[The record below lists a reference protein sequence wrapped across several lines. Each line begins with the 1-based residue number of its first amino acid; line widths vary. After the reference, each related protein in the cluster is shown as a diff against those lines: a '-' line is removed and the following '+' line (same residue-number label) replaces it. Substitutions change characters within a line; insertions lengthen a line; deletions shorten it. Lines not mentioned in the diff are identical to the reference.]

1 MKRKAKQQNSKCH
14 KFILLFF
21 FSVVLILLSNCSVC
35 TQCGLL
41 LLLSSHFLVC
51 WAHTL
56 TLSHPFTELHFLISS
71 SASTHKHV
79 HAQPAGSHN
88 ERRFICKFSCFGWR
102 TIELRIVII
111 NIICNNMI
119 FILVVSFDVLCFFLK
134 IAKCN
139 LMRMWWVLS

>member
-1 MKRKAKQQNSKCH
+1 MKRKAKQQNRTEQNQFPIVTMDGKCH

-119 FILVVSFDVLCFFLK
+119 FILVFLSMSFASFWK
-134 IAKCN
+134 
-139 LMRMWWVLS
+139 